1 MDPTNDNAN
10 VRGAPPSESSQPIQ
24 LAGSVLGDYRH
35 VCAFFNSKEEEYDT
49 LLPFV
54 RDGLERGERAYH
66 VLPSKYRVEHL
77 EQLRNAGI
85 DVTAVL
91 SRRQL
96 EVATPQE
103 TYLRGGSFNK
113 DVMLALIQEALE
125 TGSTLGF
132 PLTRLIAHA
141 ETVLW
146 HPEDWSTVNE
156 WIEYETR
163 LNDVL
168 PRYDDPVICTYDLNL
183 LNGCIAVDILRTHPV
198 AIIGGLLCENPFFVP
213 PQEFLRQL
221 RQRSEAPPSHTWDDA
236 GDHV

>member
-1 MDPTNDNAN
+1 MKATA
-10 VRGAPPSESSQPIQ
+10 APIPF
-24 LAGSVLGDYRH
+24 AGSTLGGYRH
-35 VCAFFNSKEEEYDT
+35 VCAFFNSAEEEYDT

-66 VLPSKYRVEHL
+66 ILPSQYREEHL
-77 EQLRNAGI
+77 ERLRSAGI
-85 DVTAVL
+85 DVIAAQR
-91 SRRQL
+91 RRQL

-103 TYLRGGSFNK
+103 TYLRGGRF
-113 DVMLALIQEALE
+113 DQDAMLILIQEALE
-125 TGSTLGF
+125 TGPTLGF

-168 PRYDDPVICTYDLNL
+168 PRYDDPVICTYDANL
-183 LNGCIAVDILRTHPV
+183 LSGSIVVDILRTHPV
-198 AIIGGLLCENPFFVP
+198 AIIGGLLYENPFFVP
-213 PQEFLRQL
+213 PQQFLRQVQ
-221 RQRSEAPPSHTWDDA
+221 QRSSAQPNPYRL
-236 GDHV
+236 

>member
-1 MDPTNDNAN
+1 MKATA
-10 VRGAPPSESSQPIQ
+10 APIPF
-24 LAGSVLGDYRH
+24 AGSTLGGYRH
-35 VCAFFNSKEEEYDT
+35 VCAFFNSAEEEYDT

-66 VLPSKYRVEHL
+66 ILPSQYREEHL
-77 EQLRNAGI
+77 ERLRSAGI
-85 DVTAVL
+85 DVIAAQR
-91 SRRQL
+91 RRQL

-103 TYLRGGSFNK
+103 TYLRGGRF
-113 DVMLALIQEALE
+113 DQDAMLILIQEALE
-125 TGSTLGF
+125 NGPTLGF

-168 PRYDDPVICTYDLNL
+168 PRFDDPVICTYDANL
-183 LNGCIAVDILRTHPV
+183 LSGSIVVDILRTHPV
-198 AIIGGLLCENPFFVP
+198 AIIGGLLYENPFFVP
-213 PQEFLRQL
+213 PQQFLRQVQ
-221 RQRSEAPPSHTWDDA
+221 QRSSAQPNPYRL
-236 GDHV
+236 

>member
-1 MDPTNDNAN
+1 MEEQTMKATA
-10 VRGAPPSESSQPIQ
+10 APIPF
-24 LAGSVLGDYRH
+24 AGSTLGGYRH
-35 VCAFFNSKEEEYDT
+35 VCAFFNSAEEEYDT

-66 VLPSKYRVEHL
+66 ILPSQYREEHL
-77 EQLRNAGI
+77 ERLRSAGI
-85 DVTAVL
+85 DVTAAQR
-91 SRRQL
+91 RRQL

-103 TYLRGGSFNK
+103 TYLRGGRF
-113 DVMLALIQEALE
+113 DQDAMLILIQEALE
-125 TGSTLGF
+125 KGPTLGF

-168 PRYDDPVICTYDLNL
+168 PRFDDPVICTYDANL
-183 LNGCIAVDILRTHPV
+183 LSGSIVVDILRTHPV
-198 AIIGGLLCENPFFVP
+198 AIIGGLLYENPFFVP
-213 PQEFLRQL
+213 PQQFLREVQ
-221 RQRSEAPPSHTWDDA
+221 QRSSAPPNPYRL
-236 GDHV
+236 

>member
-1 MDPTNDNAN
+1 MDPTKGSAN
-10 VRGAPPSESSQPIQ
+10 VRAGPPSESSQPIQ

-35 VCAFFNSKEEEYDT
+35 VCAFFSSPQEEYDT

-66 VLPSKYRVEHL
+66 VLPSQYREEHL
-77 EQLRNAGI
+77 EQLRSAGI
-85 DVTAVL
+85 DVAAAL
-91 SRRQL
+91 RRRQL

-103 TYLRGGSFNK
+103 TYLRGGRFNK
-113 DVMLALIQEALE
+113 DAMLTLIQEALK
-125 TGSTLGF
+125 TGATLGF

-146 HPEDWSTVNE
+146 HPEDWSSVNE

-168 PRYDDPVICTYDLNL
+168 PRYDDPVICTYDANL
-183 LNGCIAVDILRTHPV
+183 LNGSIAVDILRTHPV
-198 AIIGGLLCENPFFVP
+198 AIIGGLLYENPFFVP
-213 PQEFLRQL
+213 PQQFLRQVL
-221 RQRSEAPPSHTWDDA
+221 QRSGAPPKPYR
-236 GDHV
+236 G